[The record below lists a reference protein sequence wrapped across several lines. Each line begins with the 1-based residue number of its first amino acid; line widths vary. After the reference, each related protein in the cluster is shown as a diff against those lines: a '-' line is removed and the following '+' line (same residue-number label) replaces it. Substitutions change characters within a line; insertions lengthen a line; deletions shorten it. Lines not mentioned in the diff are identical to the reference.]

1 MDPYKKQIGGAH
13 YQIKIQPSEFINHNR
28 LHNEMRCMQKGKHCI

>member
-28 LHNEMRCMQKGKHCI
+28 LRRFRES